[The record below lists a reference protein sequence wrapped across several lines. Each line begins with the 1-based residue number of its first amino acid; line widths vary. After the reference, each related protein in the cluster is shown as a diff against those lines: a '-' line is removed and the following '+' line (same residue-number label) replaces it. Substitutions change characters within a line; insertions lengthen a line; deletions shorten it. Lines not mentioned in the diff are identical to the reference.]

1 MGNQMDWQPIGFGL
15 VTRNLKSFAKNGVK
29 IELETCFYESGEK
42 KHGDTLWIR
51 MKT

>member
-1 MGNQMDWQPIGFGL
+1 MGKKRDWQPIGIGL
-15 VTRNLKSFAKNGVK
+15 VTRNQKFFWKNGVK
-29 IELETCFYESGEK
+29 VGLETHFYESGEK